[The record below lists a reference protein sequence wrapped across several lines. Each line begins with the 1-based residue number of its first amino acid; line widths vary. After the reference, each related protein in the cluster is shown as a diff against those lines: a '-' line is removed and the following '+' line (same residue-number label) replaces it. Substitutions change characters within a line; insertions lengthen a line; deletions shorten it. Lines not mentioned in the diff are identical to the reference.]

1 MRMKKRKILLT
12 LLLSAAI
19 VASAAACGTSKPS
32 VSVSNQENSAN
43 TPSTASAVSQSA
55 VESSKI
61 ESSATKY
68 SDDNDTKVK
77 QMMEN
82 VTFDGNKLH
91 FPFKASNL
99 GSGYSFSDDVSVY
112 ENKYAITYILYN
124 GEKVTTVTLSQYDS
138 KKDANEWYAYSINL
152 SNTDDSK
159 FQDLLKIDNIGL
171 GDSIDS
177 VISKFGKPTNID
189 ESEDTKSYVYETNEN
204 SIINRVVMLFENNSI
219 KYIGITFNKVN

>member
-1 MRMKKRKILLT
+1 M
-12 LLLSAAI
+12 
-19 VASAAACGTSKPS
+19 
-32 VSVSNQENSAN
+32 ENSINSKAMN
-43 TPSTASAVSQSA
+43 NLA

-112 ENKYAITYILYN
+112 ENKYAVTYLLYN
-124 GEKVTTVTLSQYDS
+124 GEKVTTVTLLQYDS
-138 KKDANEWYAYSINL
+138 KKNVDEWYAYSINL
-152 SNTDDSK
+152 SNTDDIK
-159 FQDLLKIDNIGL
+159 FHDLLKIDKIGL
-171 GDSIDS
+171 GDNIDS

-189 ESEDTKSYVYETNEN
+189 ESENTKSYVYETNEN
-204 SIINRVVMLFENNSI
+204 VNKITILSNNNFI
-219 KYIGITFNKVN
+219 EYIGVTFNLRNR

>member
-1 MRMKKRKILLT
+1 MKKRKILLT
-12 LLLSAAI
+12 LFLSAAI

-204 SIINRVVMLFENNSI
+204 SIMNRVVMLFENNSI

>member
-1 MRMKKRKILLT
+1 MKMKKKKTLLT
-12 LLLSAAI
+12 LLLSATI

>member
-1 MRMKKRKILLT
+1 MKKKKTLLT
-12 LLLSAAI
+12 LLLSATI
-19 VASAAACGTSKPS
+19 VASAAACGTSTPS

>member
-1 MRMKKRKILLT
+1 MKKRKILLT

>member
-1 MRMKKRKILLT
+1 
-12 LLLSAAI
+12 
-19 VASAAACGTSKPS
+19 
-32 VSVSNQENSAN
+32 
-43 TPSTASAVSQSA
+43 
-55 VESSKI
+55 
-61 ESSATKY
+61 
-68 SDDNDTKVK
+68 
-77 QMMEN
+77 MMEN

>member
-1 MRMKKRKILLT
+1 MRMKKKKILLT

-19 VASAAACGTSKPS
+19 VASAAACGTSTPS

-77 QMMEN
+77 QMLEN
-82 VTFDGNKLH
+82 VTFDGKKLS
-91 FPFKASNL
+91 FPFKASDL

-112 ENKYAITYILYN
+112 ENKYAVTYLLYN
-124 GEKVTTVTLSQYDS
+124 GEKVTTVTLLQYDS
-138 KKDANEWYAYSINL
+138 KKNIDEWYAYSINL
-152 SNTDDSK
+152 SNTDDIK
-159 FQDLLKIDNIGL
+159 FHNLLKIDKIGL
-171 GDSIDS
+171 GDDINS
-177 VISKFGKPTNID
+177 VISKFGKPTKTD
-189 ESEDTKSYVYETNEN
+189 ESEDIKSYMYETNEN
-204 SIINRVVMLFENNSI
+204 VNKITILSNNNFI
-219 KYIGITFNKVN
+219 EYIGVTFNLRNR

>member
-1 MRMKKRKILLT
+1 MKKRKILLT
-12 LLLSAAI
+12 LFLSAAI

>member
-1 MRMKKRKILLT
+1 MKKKKTLLT
-12 LLLSAAI
+12 LLLSATI

>member
-1 MRMKKRKILLT
+1 MKKRKILLT
-12 LLLSAAI
+12 LFLSAAI
-19 VASAAACGTSKPS
+19 VASAAACGTSTPS